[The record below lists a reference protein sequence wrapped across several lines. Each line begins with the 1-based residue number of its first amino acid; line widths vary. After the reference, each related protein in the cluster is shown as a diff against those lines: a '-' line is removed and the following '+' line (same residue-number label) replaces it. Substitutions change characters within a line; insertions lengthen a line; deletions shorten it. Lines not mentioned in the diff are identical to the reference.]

1 MDESQ
6 TRALISV
13 LSVGILGQKP
23 VFEPIRKDSVPYT
36 RDQPRYAQ
44 ALTDQDSLLAK
55 LNEKIHLLTP
65 KQKECL
71 LSVIPEPSSVLYEK
85 FIEESKKFPEVRNV
99 KKYDFRI
106 DKISEQGY
114 SVDTLN
120 GLWEQALSEKD
131 DSGNPITA
139 WNLKGIALFGSN
151 DSDSNLFVKI
161 QFDDIRK
168 EYDSID
174 FYFES
179 VFVFGIH
186 KLKEKMYVW
195 FDRHQDHD
203 LQFNYLEDGMLVG
216 VRIEIK
222 TPQTAVGS
230 IMDL

>member
-23 VFEPIRKDSVPYT
+23 GFQPLRKDSVPYT

-85 FIEESKKFPEVRNV
+85 FIEESKKFPDVRTV
-99 KKYDFRI
+99 KTYDFKI
-106 DKISEQGY
+106 YEISEQGY
-114 SVDTLN
+114 SVDTID
-120 GLWEQALSEKD
+120 GLWEKTLSEKD

-139 WNLKGIALFGSN
+139 WDLTGIALFGSN
-151 DSDSNLFVKI
+151 DSDSKLFVKI

-168 EYDSID
+168 EDESID
-174 FYFES
+174 FYFRS
-179 VFVFGIH
+179 IFVFGIR
-186 KLKEKMYVW
+186 KLKEKMYFW
-195 FDRHQDHD
+195 FDRHPEHD
-203 LQFNYLEDGMLVG
+203 LQFNNLEDGMLVG

-222 TPQTAVGS
+222 KPEIAVGS
-230 IMDL
+230 IMNL

>member
-1 MDESQ
+1 
-6 TRALISV
+6 
-13 LSVGILGQKP
+13 
-23 VFEPIRKDSVPYT
+23 
-36 RDQPRYAQ
+36 
-44 ALTDQDSLLAK
+44 
-55 LNEKIHLLTP
+55 
-65 KQKECL
+65 
-71 LSVIPEPSSVLYEK
+71 
-85 FIEESKKFPEVRNV
+85 
-99 KKYDFRI
+99 
-106 DKISEQGY
+106 
-114 SVDTLN
+114 
-120 GLWEQALSEKD
+120 
-131 DSGNPITA
+131 
-139 WNLKGIALFGSN
+139 LKGIALFGSN